1 MQSVDVNYLAV
12 VLATVIMMALG
23 FLWYGPLFEQQWLA
37 AIGRAD
43 DQIEQP
49 RHGSGCL
56 AVAGRR
62 VVTQPPFGN

>member
-49 RHGSGCL
+49 P
-56 AVAGRR
+56 A
-62 VVTQPPFGN
+62 